1 MEGKEITSGKAPS
14 DRLILSRDLV
24 VTAGD
29 LSKHKA
35 SSSGPYADATA
46 GDGVMEMLR
55 RLQLTCQESNTFVLD
70 DEAEDD
76 LGCPEWALAGKVL
89 APNTLH
95 ISTIKAA
102 LQPAWGNPKGIEMHV
117 MGRNL
122 FLAEFATKA
131 DKTRITEGSPWIVA
145 KPKQSRQSKPRNI
158 GKNAPGS
165 AAAVVKEDGSRIS
178 GQKRK
183 EYRPKAVAPS
193 NAGKQTLPSTEVPV
207 GALMLVTAVTPATE
221 GSGDDQVEDYDSSP
235 HKKHKTDVSLTSSR
249 SVDLAATAE
258 KSHPTQ

>member
-122 FLAEFATKA
+122 FLAEFATNT
-131 DKTRITEGSPWIVA
+131 DKTRITEGSPWTLGTHAVMLNDFDPSV
-145 KPKQSRQSKPRNI
+145 KPAHRRFEGLSLWACILNLPYGLMNGQR
-158 GKNAPGS
+158 GK
-165 AAAVVKEDGSRIS
+165 
-178 GQKRK
+178 
-183 EYRPKAVAPS
+183 
-193 NAGKQTLPSTEVPV
+193 
-207 GALMLVTAVTPATE
+207 
-221 GSGDDQVEDYDSSP
+221 
-235 HKKHKTDVSLTSSR
+235 
-249 SVDLAATAE
+249 DLASRVAADD
-258 KSHPTQ
+258 